1 MRFDHF
7 RFCACVFRGFVPDV
21 LGITEGSGV
30 LGAFVSGVGLEFGAI
45 RGAMLFD
52 FLGVILGEF
61 GLGGRLI
68 FGGIQ
73 VSFFLAFLL
82 LGFLIRQFGFRGGVN
97 FLDFVLFEFS
107 PTDEGIRIGLI

>member
-7 RFCACVFRGFVPDV
+7 RFCVFVFGWFVHDV

-30 LGAFVSGVGLEFGAI
+30 LGAFVSGVSFEFGAI

-61 GLGGRLI
+61 GLGGRLL
-68 FGGIQ
+68 FSGVQ
-73 VSFFLAFLL
+73 VSCFLAFLL
-82 LGFLIRQFGFRGGVN
+82 LGFLIRQFSFCGGVN
-97 FLDFVLFEFS
+97 FLGFVLFEFS
-107 PTDEGIRIGLI
+107 ATDEGIRLGLI

>member
-7 RFCACVFRGFVPDV
+7 RFCVFVFGWFVHDV

-30 LGAFVSGVGLEFGAI
+30 LGAFVSGVGFEFGAI

-61 GLGGRLI
+61 GLGGLV
-68 FGGIQ
+68 FGGVQ

-82 LGFLIRQFGFRGGVN
+82 LGFLIRQFGFRRGVN
-97 FLDFVLFEFS
+97 LLGFVLFEFS
-107 PTDEGIRIGLI
+107 ATDEGIRFGLI